1 MLTGTAIVSLIAI
14 SGYLFLN
21 WRALES
27 HGLSW
32 ERKAQ
37 FAAAWVAIFAI
48 VAFLF
53 SRVAG

>member
-1 MLTGTAIVSLIAI
+1 MLTGGAVVSLIAI

-32 ERKAQ
+32 ARKAS

-53 SRVAG
+53 GRITP

>member
-1 MLTGTAIVSLIAI
+1 MMEAGAVVSLIAI

-32 ERKAQ
+32 ERKAA
-37 FAAAWVAIFAI
+37 FAAAWVGIFAI

-53 SRVAG
+53 SRLAA

>member
-1 MLTGTAIVSLIAI
+1 MLTGGAAISLIAI

-27 HGLSW
+27 HGRSW
-32 ERKAQ
+32 ERKAS
-37 FAAAWVAIFAI
+37 FAAALVAIFAI

-53 SRVAG
+53 GRTTP